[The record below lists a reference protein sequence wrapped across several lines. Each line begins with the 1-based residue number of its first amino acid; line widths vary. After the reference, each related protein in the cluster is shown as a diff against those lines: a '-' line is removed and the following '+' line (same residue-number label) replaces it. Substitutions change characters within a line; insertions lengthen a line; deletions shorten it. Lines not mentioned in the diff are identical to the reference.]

1 MNNSKAGYSAFDTAV
16 YLLTFKNRT
25 IKEITDKLKDKG
37 YSETEIEK
45 TVNKLIEYGFV
56 DDENYTL
63 LYIKSNL
70 DKKGEKLISRELE
83 QKGIDRELIKDKIEE
98 LEISE
103 MEEEK
108 IETIFN
114 KRFINMNLD
123 DIKTRNKIFSFFL
136 RRRFAYEKISKIVKN
151 HKESYERDICL

>member
-37 YSETEIEK
+37 YSEAEIDK

-83 QKGIDRELIKDKIEE
+83 QKGIDRDLIKDKIEE

-114 KRFINMNLD
+114 KRFLNMNLD

-136 RRRFAYEKISKIVKN
+136 RRGFAYEKISKIVKN